1 MSGSRTRKFSG
12 EEKEQLLANLDLEVA
27 HKTRQFEDWMADTL
41 ENFRRHQESLISRM
55 PRIVRNVTMR
65 EFAKYKGDIQAA
77 VKGHSRELLGSEDAT
92 IDLTTR
98 KRKWV
103 ESQEVDGDKLGKE
116 ESSRVVKNARTVAA
130 TPKKKPS
137 SSVVPE
143 SAQKSRLPITKTPA
157 KTRNMTRVPSGA
169 VSPSPQ
175 KGVPKP
181 LGFSRM
187 PTRFA
192 SPTKPSQAR
201 APTSRVPSSSTFNP
215 VLPSEASH
223 PRWPRKDERLR
234 SVNGSPIANPY
245 QLDLKNWFKAIAEEP
260 ESGDQLRF
268 TAAGGAGKSLK
279 KQRSIIIRSGS
290 SSSLG
295 VASQHGTHSR
305 STSQASTLVGAH
317 SPTDELAGKDQR
329 KGSTVSERVSL
340 EDPFVGPS
348 FSALVSVQTKDGH
361 VLEFNPLQTSPEEL
375 DALEGISD
383 SAKKQAKED
392 MARMIQATFERWRIS

>member
-1 MSGSRTRKFSG
+1 MS
-12 EEKEQLLANLDLEVA
+12 
-27 HKTRQFEDWMADTL
+27 
-41 ENFRRHQESLISRM
+41 
-55 PRIVRNVTMR
+55 
-65 EFAKYKGDIQAA
+65 
-77 VKGHSRELLGSEDAT
+77 
-92 IDLTTR
+92 
-98 KRKWV
+98 
-103 ESQEVDGDKLGKE
+103 
-116 ESSRVVKNARTVAA
+116 
-130 TPKKKPS
+130 
-137 SSVVPE
+137 
-143 SAQKSRLPITKTPA
+143 
-157 KTRNMTRVPSGA
+157 RVPSGA

-181 LGFSRM
+181 LGFPRTPS
-187 PTRFA
+187 RFA
-192 SPTKPSQAR
+192 SPTKASQGRGPA
-201 APTSRVPSSSTFNP
+201 SRVPSSSTFNP

-260 ESGDQLRF
+260 EPGDQLRF
-268 TAAGGAGKSLK
+268 NAASGPGKALK

-290 SSSLG
+290 SSSL
-295 VASQHGTHSR
+295 QHGMHSR
-305 STSQASTLVGAH
+305 SASQASTLVGAH
-317 SPTDELAGKDQR
+317 SPTDEQYSKDQL
-329 KGSTVSERVSL
+329 KGSTVSERASL
-340 EDPFVGPS
+340 DDPFVGPS